1 VVLPSVG
8 KTGPVGP
15 DLPKREGAVPLDV
28 ARNRAAGKAVDRYHD
43 VARRALVSHSKLLVS
58 KVCTLLRPATQK

>member
-28 ARNRAAGKAVDRYHD
+28 TEMTVLRAKQSTATTKWP
-43 VARRALVSHSKLLVS
+43 RRAPVSHSKLLVS
-58 KVCTLLRPATQK
+58 EVCTLLRPAT